1 MMVES
6 NKLEN
11 IALAISQQAS
21 LLRKAGRVS
30 QADGMEKRA
39 GELRTLLA
47 AQQATRLP
55 ALALRAA

>member
-1 MMVES
+1 MMVET

-30 QADGMEKRA
+30 QADGMERRA
-39 GELRTLLA
+39 SELRTLLA
-47 AQQATRLP
+47 ARQANGHP
-55 ALALRAA
+55 ALSLRAA